1 MYNVKF
7 RGVVLL
13 FQTCKLRL
21 QPPSGS
27 DLPAH
32 SPFLP
37 PSAITQV
44 MLIANP
50 NKVSFFFLGA
60 ILLRLKYCETC
71 EFIVTLTVICTI
83 VYYVVFSYENLKG
96 RWHWINVCRW
106 GSISWRGGVR

>member
-1 MYNVKF
+1 MCIWLEHEKLYSRSIVRNMYDIKF
-7 RGVVLL
+7 RNVVL

-37 PSAITQV
+37 PAAITQV

-50 NKVSFFFLGA
+50 NKVSFFCA
-60 ILLRLKYCETC
+60 IHRRLKYCETC
-71 EFIVTLTVICTI
+71 EFIVTLTIICTI
-83 VYYVVFSYENLKG
+83 VYFMAFS
-96 RWHWINVCRW
+96 
-106 GSISWRGGVR
+106 

>member
-1 MYNVKF
+1 MCNVKF
-7 RGVVLL
+7 RNVVLS

-50 NKVSFFFLGA
+50 NKVSFFCA
-60 ILLRLKYCETC
+60 VHLRLKYCETR

-83 VYYVVFSYENLKG
+83 VYFVAFS
-96 RWHWINVCRW
+96 
-106 GSISWRGGVR
+106 